1 MNLNLDYLVAHKQG
15 KAIVLT
21 SIFVE
26 VIIVNGNHYEF
37 ILKKDTKFQLSNL
50 FWQRRSKDGKDPFYK
65 SADEMIKV
73 IYEYLQYEEQNTKG
87 KFTVEG
93 CALYLGFK
101 SRQSIYDYK
110 NRGVDYSYIIERF
123 LLFMS
128 HYHAQR
134 LTWVGSYQGSS
145 FWLKNF
151 GGYTDESTVNN
162 NTVVTEVK
170 TTTITGT
177 PNFGGYTDEST
188 VNNNTVVTEVK
199 TTTITGT
206 PPLENKE

>member
-1 MNLNLDYLVAHKQG
+1 MA
-15 KAIVLT
+15 
-21 SIFVE
+21 
-26 VIIVNGNHYEF
+26 
-37 ILKKDTKFQLSNL
+37 KDTKFQLSNL
-50 FWQRRSKDGKDPFYK
+50 FWQRRSKDGKDPFYE
-65 SADEMIKV
+65 SAEDMIKV

-110 NRGVDYSYIIERF
+110 ERSADYSYIIERF

-151 GGYTDESTVNN
+151 GGYTDEVTQNVNQ
-162 NTVVTEVK
+162 VVTEVK
-170 TTTITGT
+170 PQIIK
-177 PNFGGYTDEST
+177 DS
-188 VNNNTVVTEVK
+188 
-199 TTTITGT
+199 